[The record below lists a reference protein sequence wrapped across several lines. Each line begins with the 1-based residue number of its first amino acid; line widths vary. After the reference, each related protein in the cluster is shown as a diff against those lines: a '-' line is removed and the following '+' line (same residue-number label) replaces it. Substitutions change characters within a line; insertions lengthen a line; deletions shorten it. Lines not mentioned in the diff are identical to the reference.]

1 MANAGT
7 NIIECN
13 EETATLNATP
23 AGAGITG
30 MWTQESSQALIGV
43 VIDDPSDPNTTVSG
57 LNPGNEYV
65 FTWTLSNSGCGNFSS
80 DEIQV
85 SIGESN
91 EVANAGNDIS
101 GCENDGSITLNASVP
116 QNGVGTW
123 STTSPGL
130 TIIQPNNPNTI
141 VQGITSGSYNFTWT
155 LDNGVCGSS
164 TDEVDVN
171 VEGAP
176 LANPDMV
183 TVGFNETATF
193 DVDDNDTTFG
203 PFSLNVLTNPEH
215 GRLMDDGEGSFTF
228 IPDAT
233 YAGADQF
240 TYEICSD
247 FCPDLCSE
255 TSVTLSIGDDAP
267 CEIPTIFTPNND
279 NVNDMFVIPC
289 LSTGNFSNNIVS
301 VFNQWGD
308 EVYRSTNYQND
319 WAGTYNGEDLPVG
332 TYYYVVDFANG
343 QQPQDGFLVLER

>member
-1 MANAGT
+1 
-7 NIIECN
+7 
-13 EETATLNATP
+13 
-23 AGAGITG
+23 
-30 MWTQESSQALIGV
+30 
-43 VIDDPSDPNTTVSG
+43 
-57 LNPGNEYV
+57 
-65 FTWTLSNSGCGNFSS
+65 
-80 DEIQV
+80 
-85 SIGESN
+85 
-91 EVANAGNDIS
+91 
-101 GCENDGSITLNASVP
+101 
-116 QNGVGTW
+116 
-123 STTSPGL
+123 
-130 TIIQPNNPNTI
+130 
-141 VQGITSGSYNFTWT
+141 
-155 LDNGVCGSS
+155 
-164 TDEVDVN
+164 
-171 VEGAP
+171 
-176 LANPDMV
+176 
-183 TVGFNETATF
+183 
-193 DVDDNDTTFG
+193 
-203 PFSLNVLTNPEH
+203 
-215 GRLMDDGEGSFTF
+215 MDDGEGSFTF